1 MIIFVKFAKWFAKVY
16 KNKKLGYVLM
26 VKMLKN
32 AVFYTKTVVF
42 KAEFF

>member
-1 MIIFVKFAKWFAKVY
+1 MIIFVNFAKWFEKVY

-32 AVFYTKTVVF
+32 GVFCSKTLVL
-42 KAEFF
+42 